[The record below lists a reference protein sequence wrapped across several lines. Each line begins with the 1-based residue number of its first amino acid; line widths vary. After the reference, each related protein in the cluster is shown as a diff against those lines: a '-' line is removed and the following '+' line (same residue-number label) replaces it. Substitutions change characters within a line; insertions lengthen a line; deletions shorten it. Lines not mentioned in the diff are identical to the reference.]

1 MRGQAR
7 LNTVLLT
14 LGRLPKGL
22 DIARSFAA
30 AGWRVVVAE
39 PFGWTLVGASR
50 AVAASHR
57 VPAPAAG
64 HAAYLAALRAVAAR
78 EGVSLVV
85 PVSEETMHVAHLAGP
100 PLFTMP
106 PALVLRAHHKIG
118 FIELARGMG
127 LDVPESAALG
137 TPEAAA
143 LAART
148 DFITKPVHSCSGRGV
163 RFFHGGEA
171 PPREPVETVLQA
183 RVRGQIVSSCAIAR
197 DGRVVGNA
205 LYRGTQFSG
214 SVAIAFERIEHPA
227 TEAWIA
233 RFVAGTGWTGFVSF
247 DFIIDAAGRPWAIEC
262 NPRATSGLHFFETAD
277 IAPAVLQGRAP
288 RFRAARE
295 LQQFYSC
302 LTELRPGR
310 AGYFARLRR
319 LFALRDAC
327 WEWRDPWPFVS
338 MIGTSWPIIRE
349 AGRRGATFGEVATL
363 DVGWDGGVESG
374 GPMAL

>member
-1 MRGQAR
+1 MKR
-7 LNTVLLT
+7 TVLLT

-50 AVAASHR
+50 AVAASHK
-57 VPAPAAG
+57 VTAPAVSPAR
-64 HAAYLAALRAVAAR
+64 YLADLADVVAA

-85 PVSEETMHVAHLAGP
+85 PVSEETMHVAHLTGVP
-100 PLFTMP
+100 VFTR
-106 PALVLRAHHKIG
+106 PAADVLRAHHKLG
-118 FIELARGMG
+118 FIGLAQGLG
-127 LDVPESAALG
+127 LDVPASFALG

-143 LAART
+143 LALRT

-163 RFFHGGEA
+163 RFFAAGA
-171 PPREPVETVLQA
+171 PPPVEPVETVLQA
-183 RVRGQIVSSCAIAR
+183 RVAGDIISSCAIAR
-197 DGRVVGNA
+197 EGRVVGNA

-214 SVAIAFERIEHPA
+214 SVAIAFERIELA
-227 TEAWIA
+227 TAEAWIA

-247 DFIIDAAGRPWAIEC
+247 DFIVDEAGRPWAIEC

-277 IAPAVLQGRAP
+277 IAPAVLEGRTP
-288 RFRAARE
+288 RFRRE
-295 LQQFYSC
+295 RDLQQFYSC

-310 AGYFARLRR
+310 RGYFGRLRR
-319 LFALRDAC
+319 LFGLRDAC

-349 AGRRGATFGEVATL
+349 AGRSGMTFGEVATL
-363 DVGWDGGVESG
+363 DVGWSG
-374 GPMAL
+374 AAAP

>member
-1 MRGQAR
+1 MKP
-7 LNTVLLT
+7 TVLLT

-22 DIARSFAA
+22 DVARSFAA

-39 PFGWTLVGASR
+39 PFGRTLVGASS
-50 AVAASHR
+50 AVSANHK

-64 HAAYLAALRAVAAR
+64 HAAYLAALAR
-78 EGVSLVV
+78 VVEAEGVSLVV
-85 PVSEETMHVAHLAGP
+85 PISEETMHVAHLTGVP
-100 PLFTMP
+100 VFTMP
-106 PALVLRAHHKIG
+106 AADVLRAHHKLG
-118 FIELARGMG
+118 FIGLAKRLG
-127 LDVPESAALG
+127 LNVPDSFTLG

-143 LAART
+143 LAARG

-163 RFFHGGEA
+163 RFFTAGEA
-171 PPREPVETVLQA
+171 PPDEPVDTVLQA
-183 RVRGQIVSSCAIAR
+183 RVAGEIISSCAIAR
-197 DGRVVGNA
+197 QGRVVGNA

-214 SVAIAFERIEHPA
+214 SVAIAFERIDHAAAE
-227 TEAWIA
+227 EWIA

-247 DFIIDAAGRPWAIEC
+247 DFIVDGAGRPWAIEC

-277 IAPAVLQGRAP
+277 IAPAMLEGRAP
-288 RFRAARE
+288 RFRLARQ

-310 AGYFARLRR
+310 RGYFGRMRR
-319 LFALRDAC
+319 LFGLPDAS

-349 AGRRGATFGEVATL
+349 AGRRGVTFGEVATL
-363 DVGWDGGVESG
+363 DVGWGG
-374 GPMAL
+374 